1 MTTITAEQARKAFS
15 ELVSHTAFSKDRVVV
30 TRNGKKMVAIIPLED
45 LMLLENIIDRLEDDI
60 DADDIRAALSE
71 IRDGKTLPW
80 EQVKSDIGL

>member
-1 MTTITAEQARKAFS
+1 MTTITAEQARNAFS